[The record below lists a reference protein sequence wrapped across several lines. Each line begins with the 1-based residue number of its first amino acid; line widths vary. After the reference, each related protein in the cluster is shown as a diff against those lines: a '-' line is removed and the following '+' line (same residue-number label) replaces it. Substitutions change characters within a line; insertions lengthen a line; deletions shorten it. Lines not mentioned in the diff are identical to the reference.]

1 MRSTQETNRVR
12 QISKRLKAAASLT
25 TIMVP
30 IIAGTAMADL
40 AYAQDPTGVP
50 DPVRREDIT
59 PDTSLGVVM
68 NDPALLGFA
77 EHLLPWAGRDY
88 DPEMPLR
95 DFDRLLPYHTNV
107 NADEIAASLDRIADD
122 TARGL
127 QVFYPIYSDAEIASD
142 PAKRDTGLFFFRG
155 KPGAPFAVVAP
166 GGGFAYVGSV
176 HEGFPYATAI
186 NDEGVN
192 AFVVRY
198 RVGQGQVPAAED
210 MAAAIEL
217 ILQRAAELGVDTSGY
232 SVWGSSAG
240 ARMAALIGSHGVE
253 RFSGASL
260 PGSAA
265 VIMAYTSHSDVSGS
279 EPPTY
284 AIVGENDG
292 IAPPANIERRVA
304 ALRSAGVDVEFRVV
318 PGVAHG
324 FGSGR
329 GTPAEGWIA
338 EAVAF
343 WLAAR

>member
-1 MRSTQETNRVR
+1 MR
-12 QISKRLKAAASLT
+12 QITKRLKAAAYLT
-25 TIMVP
+25 TMMLP
-30 IIAGTAMADL
+30 LLAETAMADL
-40 AYAQDPTGVP
+40 AYAQELPGVADLAP
-50 DPVRREDIT
+50 RVNFT
-59 PDTSLGVVM
+59 PDTSLGEVM
-68 NDPALLGFA
+68 DDPALMGFA
-77 EHLLPWAGRDY
+77 EHLMPWPDRGY
-88 DPEMPLR
+88 DLNVPLR
-95 DFDRLLPYHTNV
+95 DFGRLLPYHSNI
-107 NADEIAASLDRIADD
+107 NADEIAASLDRIANDA
-122 TARGL
+122 ARGSR
-127 QVFYPIYSDAEIASD
+127 VFYPIYTDAEIATD
-142 PAKRDTGLFFFRG
+142 PAKRDTGLFFLRG
-155 KPGAPFAVVAP
+155 KLGAPFAVVAP

-186 NDEGVN
+186 NEQGLN

-198 RVGQGQVPAAED
+198 RVGQGQVPATED

-217 ILQRAAELGVDTSGY
+217 IFERAEEFGVDVSGY

-253 RFSGASL
+253 RFGGAPL
-260 PGSAA
+260 PGPAA

-292 IAPPANIERRVA
+292 IAPPANMGRRVGV
-304 ALRSAGVDVEFRVV
+304 LRSAGVDVEFRVV

-329 GTPAEGWIA
+329 GTTAEGWIA